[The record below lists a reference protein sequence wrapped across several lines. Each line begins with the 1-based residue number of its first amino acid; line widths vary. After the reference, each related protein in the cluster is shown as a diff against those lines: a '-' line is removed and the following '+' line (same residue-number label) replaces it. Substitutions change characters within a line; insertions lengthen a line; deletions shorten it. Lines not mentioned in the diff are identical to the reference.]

1 MTRDFEVIKVI
12 IHHNRGLFIYARHLG
27 SNHDF
32 QVPEGSMLG
41 DLPIYNYIEMQP
53 ISDKSGN
60 LPPGIF
66 VFRPVTIDRMF
77 DKQFKEGQKVTLNT
91 LD

>member
-1 MTRDFEVIKVI
+1 MRRDFEVIKVI
-12 IHHNRGLFIYARHLG
+12 IHHNRGLFVFARHLG
-27 SNHDF
+27 SKHDF

-41 DLPIYNYIEMQP
+41 NLPVYNCDEMR
-53 ISDKSGN
+53 STKDENEN

-66 VFRPVTIDRMF
+66 VFRPVAVERMF
-77 DKQFKEGQKVTLNT
+77 DKQFKEGQIVTLFT